1 MTADTPPQLTPQKYL
16 ILADAVIFL
25 DTNEVVPKDISDP
38 RYAAYLDDAFPSP
51 QVSTV
56 VSVFQQIMDTQ
67 ARQLGY
73 DDIRTAV
80 TYADE
85 PVVPRFQAEGI
96 AFRKWRS
103 QVWGLAYMHLDQLT
117 SAGVPVPK
125 FSELLPLIPSLEL
138 DAAAEDQ
145 GAPTAPDP

>member
-1 MTADTPPQLTPQKYL
+1 MTADTPPLITPQKYL
-16 ILADAVIFL
+16 ILADAVVLL
-25 DTNEVVPKDISDP
+25 DTNEVVPKSISDP
-38 RYAAYLDDAFPSP
+38 RYVAYLDEAFPSP

-103 QVWGLAYMHLDQLT
+103 EVWGLAYMHLDQLT

-125 FSELLPLIPSLEL
+125 FSELLPLIPDLEL
-138 DAAAEDQ
+138 DSPVDDTPE
-145 GAPTAPDP
+145 PYTPEP